1 MSPLRALMAR
11 EISLAWGRGGGPL
24 LALGFLAAVTTLM
37 PLALGPAPAPLAA
50 VAGGVVWVA
59 LALSTLIALERL
71 FQRDFEDGALDML
84 SLGPLPLETV
94 SGVKCLAHWLVTGA
108 PLALAAPIA
117 AVALGAPPRAGP
129 LIALVSAL
137 GGVAFAFLGGTGG
150 ALALASRRGGVLI
163 AVIVLPLLI
172 PPVIFG
178 GAAIGAFEEGLPYL
192 TGLAFLAAYSLAAV
206 ALTPLAMAGACR
218 NALS

>member
-1 MSPLRALMAR
+1 MSPLVALFRR

-24 LALGFLAAVTTLM
+24 LALGFLAAAATLF
-37 PLALGPAPAPLAA
+37 PFALGPEPKRLAA

-59 LALSTLIALERL
+59 LALASLIALDRI
-71 FQRDFEDGALDML
+71 FQRDFENGALDHL
-84 SLGPLPLETV
+84 SLGPLPLEAV
-94 SGVKCLAHWLVTGA
+94 AAIKCAAQWLTTGA
-108 PLALAAPIA
+108 PLALAAPLASI
-117 AVALGAPPRAGP
+117 ALGAPPRAAP
-129 LIALVSAL
+129 LIVLVSAL
-137 GGVAFAFLGGTGG
+137 GGVAFAFLGGTGA

-178 GAAIGAFEEGLPYL
+178 GAAIGAFEAGLSYG

-206 ALTPLAMAGACR
+206 ALTPFAMAGACR